1 MFSKTIIAATF
12 TALFAT
18 SAIGATQVSTHLSN
32 HLQQGSSQTDPR
44 IDAACNCPNNCK
56 HNNGD
61 SCSFYR
67 DGNQLD
73 GECQHTG
80 EGGRLLCVA

>member
-12 TALFAT
+12 TSLFIT
-18 SAIGATQVSTHLSN
+18 SAIGAAIAPAPAARAALIAP
-32 HLQQGSSQTDPR
+32 DP
-44 IDAACNCPNNCK
+44 DAACNCPNNCQ
-56 HNNGD
+56 HSNGE

-67 DGNQLD
+67 DGNHLD
-73 GECQHTG
+73 GICQHTG

>member
-1 MFSKTIIAATF
+1 MFSKTIIAATI

-18 SAIGATQVSTHLSN
+18 SAISAAVAPAPAARGVLIAA
-32 HLQQGSSQTDPR
+32 DP
-44 IDAACNCPNNCK
+44 DAACNCPNNCQ

-67 DGNQLD
+67 DGNQLN
-73 GECQHTG
+73 GVCAHTG
-80 EGGRLLCVA
+80 EGGRLLCNA

>member
-18 SAIGATQVSTHLSN
+18 SAIGAAIAPAPAQRAVLIAA
-32 HLQQGSSQTDPR
+32 DP
-44 IDAACNCPNNCK
+44 DAACNCPNNCK